1 MDPKNKHKD
10 GVKRDRRDLIYM
22 EDPYYDDEMW
32 DDDEDDIYEE
42 ECYTEEW

>member
-10 GVKRDRRDLIYM
+10 GVKRDIQNLSRM
-22 EDPYYDDEMW
+22 EDHNYDDEMW
-32 DDDEDDIYEE
+32 DDDEDDTYE